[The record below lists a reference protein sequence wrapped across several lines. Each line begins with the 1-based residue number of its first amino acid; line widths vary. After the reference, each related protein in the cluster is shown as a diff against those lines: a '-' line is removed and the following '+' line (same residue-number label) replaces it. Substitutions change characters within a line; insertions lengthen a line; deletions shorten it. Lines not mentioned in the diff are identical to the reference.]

1 MNAAVAPAL
10 LIAEDDPDDLM
21 LLMRAISAVA
31 PRLTCASVRDGVALG
46 AFLAEASVPPKVV
59 LLDLNMPRMDG
70 REFLAQQRCR
80 PPAAVVPTF
89 IVLTTSA
96 EPADRARVLAEGAS
110 GYFIKPSSVSAL
122 TEMMRSVVQQW
133 IPEALMT

>member
-1 MNAAVAPAL
+1 METGAPTYVATFNHSAAASKAAIMSQMKVSASP
-10 LIAEDDPDDLM
+10 I
-21 LLMRAISAVA
+21 RAGSII
-31 PRLTCASVRDGVALG
+31 P
-46 AFLAEASVPPKVV
+46 F
-59 LLDLNMPRMDG
+59 
-70 REFLAQQRCR
+70 
-80 PPAAVVPTF
+80 F

>member
-59 LLDLNMPRMDG
+59 LLDLYMPRMDG
-70 REFLAQQRCR
+70 RPTAPACW
-80 PPAAVVPTF
+80 PKGPAA
-89 IVLTTSA
+89 I
-96 EPADRARVLAEGAS
+96 
-110 GYFIKPSSVSAL
+110 SSS
-122 TEMMRSVVQQW
+122 RRQCRH
-133 IPEALMT
+133 